1 MLLCSAD
8 WVLTSVTISANNGD
22 YLCAAA
28 RDGLGIGVAPTFI
41 AGPDIKRVKL
51 VRVLPE
57 YTIPL
62 LGAYVVYPR
71 TRFLSRRARCFIDF
85 LVERFGD
92 HPHWDNFESSS

>member
-1 MLLCSAD
+1 MTVKVGGKPGPQKTFYKGFD
-8 WVLTSVTISANNGD
+8 IRRVLV
-22 YLCAAA
+22 
-28 RDGLGIGVAPTFI
+28 GLGIGVAPTFI
-41 AGPDIKRVKL
+41 AGPDIKRGKL

-85 LVERFGD
+85 LVARFGH